1 MKNVDNVFFS
11 KFLNAEE
18 KESVYNA
25 GKMEDQ
31 RFLHF
36 LLQLNKGILKIFNFL
51 ILSYKLND
59 MATLVL
65 LKQKRARKRI
75 NDV

>member
-31 RFLHF
+31 RFSHF
-36 LLQLNKGILKIFNFL
+36 TSTEQGVLQEIKFPHPFL
-51 ILSYKLND
+51 
-59 MATLVL
+59 
-65 LKQKRARKRI
+65 
-75 NDV
+75 

>member
-31 RFLHF
+31 RVLSLLTSTKQGDPLDIQFPHPFL
-36 LLQLNKGILKIFNFL
+36 
-51 ILSYKLND
+51 
-59 MATLVL
+59 
-65 LKQKRARKRI
+65 
-75 NDV
+75 